1 MVIIRVIILSFD
13 KAFMLDPELIVV
25 KKVWETCTFSE
36 EIVSGDLKLHKF
48 AVELHQF
55 LDGQADP
62 VYQDPELFLKNTFLT
77 SQMKLILKDSLL
89 RLTKGL
95 GTPVT
100 IIDTG
105 FGGGKTHTILLLH
118 HIYNNIN
125 LGSNY
130 ISQYEFQQD
139 YDISKIPE
147 VKMITIDCRK
157 VKKNTLWGE
166 IADKVGKYDEVKQYD
181 IDKQPVRNIDI
192 LKSFFLQ
199 PTLILIDELPHYLLG
214 ADSVLVGRVSLAD
227 LTIRFI
233 TDLVSVI
240 SATRNS
246 CLILTLTA
254 KQQLYEKYV
263 DSVISKVKTLPDFR
277 AGVVYDKLKDALSRQ
292 VQFTT
297 PVSREQAYDVIR
309 TRLVKKIEE
318 KERNSVIDKYFSYFN
333 DQGLIT
339 EPEYE
344 DKMLAAYPF
353 HPFLI
358 DTLYERVSTISKF
371 NRTRGILRL
380 LGLVLHDIYKN
391 KKELS
396 LVSTSDI
403 DLTKNEIKDELSL
416 FLSDKLSLEKSAL
429 AIQG

>member
-1 MVIIRVIILSFD
+1 
-13 KAFMLDPELIVV
+13 
-25 KKVWETCTFSE
+25 
-36 EIVSGDLKLHKF
+36 
-48 AVELHQF
+48 
-55 LDGQADP
+55 
-62 VYQDPELFLKNTFLT
+62 
-77 SQMKLILKDSLL
+77 MKLILKDSLL

-403 DLTKNEIKDELSL
+403 DLTKNEIKDERSL
-416 FLSDKLSLEKSAL
+416 FLSDKSKFRKICPSNPG
-429 AIQG
+429 IVIKHIKFSTSWN